1 MAEITIRPATPQD
14 TAAVDAL
21 LQRTYPRLLKADYP
35 PSVLVGAIPAMTRA
49 RPQLMSCGTY
59 YLAIEGDE
67 VIAAGGWT
75 PDRKRAGW
83 ADIRHVVTDD
93 RHLRRGIGRAL
104 MDHSFATARTAGI
117 INMECWATLT
127 AEPFYAAVGFQR
139 IAPMVVQLQ
148 GAIDFPAIRM
158 QRSL

>member
-1 MAEITIRPATPQD
+1 MANFTLRPATPAD

-35 PSVLVGAIPAMTRA
+35 PSVLVAAIPAMTRA

-59 YLAIEGDE
+59 YLAVEDGQ
-67 VIAAGGWT
+67 VLGAGGWT

-83 ADIRHVVTDD
+83 GDIRHVVTDD
-93 RHLRRGIGRAL
+93 RQLRRGIGRAI
-104 MDHSFATARTAGI
+104 MEHSFETARAAGI
-117 INMECWATLT
+117 TQMECWATLT
-127 AEPFYAAVGFQR
+127 AEPFYASVGFER
-139 IAPMVVQLQ
+139 IGPMTVQLQ

-158 QRSL
+158 QRAL